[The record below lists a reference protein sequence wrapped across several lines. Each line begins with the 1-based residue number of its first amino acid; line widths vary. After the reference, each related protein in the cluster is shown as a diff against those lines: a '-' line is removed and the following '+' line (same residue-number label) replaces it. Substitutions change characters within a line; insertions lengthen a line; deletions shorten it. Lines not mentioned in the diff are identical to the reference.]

1 MAGSILKK
9 LRGVRVKMWADL
21 KICLHRQG
29 LRVKYSKTQ
38 GLFIKFSRP
47 KGYVS
52 IWALGSGSNGSDLK
66 G

>member
-1 MAGSILKK
+1 MLKNRTW
-9 LRGVRVKMWADL
+9 LEIVLNA
-21 KICLHRQG
+21 QG
-29 LRVKYSKTQ
+29 LRVESRKLQ
-38 GLFIKFSRP
+38 GLFIKFSKP